1 MQKENKMGY
10 MPIGRLILSMSLPMM
25 LSMLMQALY
34 NVVDSIW
41 VSRVCEEALT
51 AVSLAFPIQNLMIG
65 VATGTGVGINALISR
80 ALGAKQ
86 NDRANKVAVNGMF
99 LALCSAAVFLLI
111 GLFVSSL
118 FFHRQ
123 ANPTQD
129 NPASLLVYQYGV
141 DYLTIVA
148 GLSLGLF
155 GQVTVE
161 RLMQSTG
168 KTTLSMTT
176 QLIGAI
182 INMILD
188 PLLILGIGPFPRLE
202 TKGAAIATVIGQ
214 FCAFLTGL
222 VLNHRFNKEVRLHW
236 KGFRPSGRIIG
247 EIYKIG
253 VPSIIMVAIG
263 SIMNYFLNRILRA
276 FSFTAVAVFG
286 AYFKLQSFVFMP
298 VFGLNNGTIPII
310 AFNYGA
316 GNRKRMTHTVRFAMV
331 LACSIMLFGTVL
343 MWIMPDTMLKLFD
356 ASDDMMA
363 IGVPALR
370 RISLC
375 FMPAGFC
382 IAMGSVFQ
390 AVGRS
395 WYSMIV
401 SLLSSS
407 VNLFR
412 LLSPFRSHSD
422 LGLPDIASHPG
433 LDGRGER
440 PRRIVADGHHG
451 QHRTGELGQPSETPE
466 DQERRKDETHDSHA
480 GDVAMRE
487 VPEEPAQHLPAVAGR
502 DV

>member
-1 MQKENKMGY
+1 MPDTMQKGNKMGY
-10 MPIGRLILSMSLPMM
+10 MPIPRLVLTMSLPMM
-25 LSMLMQALY
+25 LSMMMQALY

-86 NDRANKVAVNGMF
+86 SDRANKIAANGMF
-99 LALCSAAVFLLI
+99 LALCSAAAFLLI
-111 GLFVSSL
+111 GLFVTPL
-118 FFHRQ
+118 FFQRQ
-123 ANPTQD
+123 AAPNEAD
-129 NPASLLVYQYGV
+129 PASLLVYRYGV
-141 DYLTIVA
+141 DYLTICA
-148 GLSLGLF
+148 GASLGVF
-155 GQVTVE
+155 GQITTE

-176 QLIGAI
+176 QLTGAI

-188 PLLILGIGPFPRLE
+188 PLLILGVGPFPRLE
-202 TKGAAIATVIGQ
+202 TRGAAIATVTGQ
-214 FCAFLTGL
+214 FCAFFLGL
-222 VLNHRFNKEVRLHW
+222 ILNHRFNKEVRIHW
-236 KGFRPSGRIIG
+236 KGFRPDGHIIG

-253 VPSIIMVAIG
+253 VPSIIMIAIG
-263 SIMNYFLNRILRA
+263 SLMNYFLNRILRA

-316 GNRKRMTHTVRFAMV
+316 GNRKRMTQTVRFAMV
-331 LACSIMLFGTVL
+331 LACSIMALGTVL
-343 MWIMPDTMLKLFD
+343 MWLMPETMLRLFD

-363 IGVPALR
+363 IGVPALE

-375 FMPAGFC
+375 FVPAGFC

-395 WYSMIV
+395 YYSMIV
-401 SLLSSS
+401 SFARQLIVLLPAAYLLSKTGSVDNVWWAFPIAEIVSVIVSS
-407 VNLFR
+407 
-412 LLSPFRSHSD
+412 LSYAHVYRT
-422 LGLPDIASHPG
+422 LIAH
-433 LDGRGER
+433 
-440 PRRIVADGHHG
+440 VG
-451 QHRTGELGQPSETPE
+451 Q
-466 DQERRKDETHDSHA
+466 
-480 GDVAMRE
+480 
-487 VPEEPAQHLPAVAGR
+487 EEPTTEQ
-502 DV
+502 